1 MHVELSLPLIG
12 FKIFIEIRS
21 NFDNKVIKLCALS
34 WELNKREHF
43 QGSHE
48 VFHWDSAILFLLL
61 SISKPLDNSKNS

>member
-48 VFHWDSAILFLLL
+48 VFHWDSAILRCNALETCPKIYYL
-61 SISKPLDNSKNS
+61 S